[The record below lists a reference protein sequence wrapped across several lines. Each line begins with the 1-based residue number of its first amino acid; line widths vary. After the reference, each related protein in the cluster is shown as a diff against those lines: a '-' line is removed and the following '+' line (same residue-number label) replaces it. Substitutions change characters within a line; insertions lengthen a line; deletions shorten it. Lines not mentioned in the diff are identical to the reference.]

1 MKLNRR
7 AAPHIRHQESSRTLM
22 SDVILLLLV
31 LCALEFLYYGPRA
44 LMVCAAAVIPA
55 VIADAACTLL
65 RGRAPNPRDLSP
77 IVTGLIIAM
86 MMPASVPYYV
96 PAAASVFAIAIVKHP
111 FGGTGHNLFN
121 PAAAGFSFAAI
132 CWPGL
137 VFMYPM
143 PFDRLPLFGDV
154 TTTLYQNPAFVSRT
168 DGRDQY
174 SGRGRV
180 PWISSV
186 PAHCALAAP
195 GPVFGHLRADRVFI
209 PARRGRWDTVRHL

>member
-137 VFMYPM
+137 VFMYP
-143 PFDRLPLFGDV
+143 
-154 TTTLYQNPAFVSRT
+154 
-168 DGRDQY
+168 
-174 SGRGRV
+174 
-180 PWISSV
+180 
-186 PAHCALAAP
+186 HAL
-195 GPVFGHLRADRVFI
+195 
-209 PARRGRWDTVRHL
+209 

>member
-96 PAAASVFAIAIVKHP
+96 PAAASI
-111 FGGTGHNLFN
+111 
-121 PAAAGFSFAAI
+121 
-132 CWPGL
+132 
-137 VFMYPM
+137 
-143 PFDRLPLFGDV
+143 
-154 TTTLYQNPAFVSRT
+154 
-168 DGRDQY
+168 
-174 SGRGRV
+174 
-180 PWISSV
+180 
-186 PAHCALAAP
+186 
-195 GPVFGHLRADRVFI
+195 
-209 PARRGRWDTVRHL
+209 